1 MLGFLFF
8 LVMILEIFFLFFNTD
23 FWRIFMLMGF
33 DYIDSVSPLGYLV
46 GYVALRVLRLIY

>member
-1 MLGFLFF
+1 
-8 LVMILEIFFLFFNTD
+8 
-23 FWRIFMLMGF
+23 MLMGF